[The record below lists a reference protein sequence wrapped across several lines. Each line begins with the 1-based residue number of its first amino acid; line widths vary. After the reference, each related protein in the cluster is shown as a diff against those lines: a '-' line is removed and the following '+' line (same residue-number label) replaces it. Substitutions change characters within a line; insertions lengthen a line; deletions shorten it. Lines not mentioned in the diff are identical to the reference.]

1 MNLPNKLT
9 LIRIGMVPLFA
20 LFATLAARQQAAVL
34 YLLAGVVF
42 ALASLTDMLDGQIA
56 RREGLVTN
64 FGKFADPLAD
74 KILTT
79 AAFLYM
85 LWEGVCDPFALVL
98 ILFREFAVSGLRML
112 AAGSPDGLVIPANI
126 WGKLK
131 TVLQMLSISVFY
143 FGSALLPAAGWFRPL
158 VGGLCWACAAV
169 TVLSGVTYLKACLHL
184 LSDLRGKQ

>member
-20 LFATLAARQQAAVL
+20 LFAALAARRQAAVL

-42 ALASLTDMLDGQIA
+42 ALASLTDMLDGRIA
-56 RREGLVTN
+56 RKQGLVTN

-79 AAFLYM
+79 TAFLYM

-112 AAGSPDGLVIPANI
+112 AAGNRDGLVIPANI

-131 TVLQMLSISVFY
+131 TVLQMLSICAFY
-143 FGSALLPAAGWFRPL
+143 LGSALFPATVWFRPL

-169 TVLSGVTYLKACLHL
+169 TVLSGVTYFKACLHL
-184 LSDLRGKQ
+184 FSDLNGK